1 MIKPFRII
9 LVLTG
14 CIFLLTDC
22 SKKETMEVDNETQ
35 SVVDYAI
42 ADQEFMA
49 LVSSASK
56 AALSYTVTGI
66 QNYTYVPTS
75 NGMPDGKER
84 SGMITVRLNGQAK
97 DPGSQAVFKLVNYT
111 ASGIVY
117 TCDSIVLTTN
127 ESNSNYT
134 SFNVKLIN
142 ALCMGAG
149 YTIKYKFDRTF
160 TIYPGVQFADLVTYA
175 YGSASGTNR
184 NNRNFST
191 TSVKEGALIKRA
203 NCAYISSGTMELTPE
218 SFKTRTIN
226 FGDGICDNEATF
238 TVNENTVAFKL
249 K

>member
-1 MIKPFRII
+1 MIKPLRII

-42 ADQEFMA
+42 ADQEFIA
-49 LVSSASK
+49 LVSSASRS
-56 AALSYTVTGI
+56 ALEITVTGV
-66 QNYTYVPTS
+66 QNFTYVPAS
-75 NGMPDGKER
+75 NSMPDGKER
-84 SGMITVRLNGQAK
+84 SGMIAARLNGHAK
-97 DPGSQAVFKLVNYT
+97 EPGTQTVFKLVNYT

-117 TCDSIVLTTN
+117 TCDSIVLITN

-142 ALCMGAG
+142 GACSTAG

-160 TIYPGVQFADLVTYA
+160 TIYPGVMYADLVTYT

-191 TSVKEGALIKRA
+191 TSVKEGALVKRA
-203 NCAYISSGTMELTPE
+203 NCAYISAGTMELAPE